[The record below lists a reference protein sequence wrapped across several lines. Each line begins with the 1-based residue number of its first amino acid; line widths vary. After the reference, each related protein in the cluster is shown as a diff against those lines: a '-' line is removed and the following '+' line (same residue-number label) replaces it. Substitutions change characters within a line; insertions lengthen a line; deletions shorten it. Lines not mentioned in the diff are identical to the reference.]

1 MLIQIGRRFRRT
13 AVGHKLAIRRM
24 ISRFLDRPF
33 QRIRSML
40 RYIAYRQFVSYAAS
54 VCCAVAVVGC
64 SSSTPDS
71 ESLAPPVAAASSD
84 EKVGAEPGE
93 EAASEESA
101 APSESTTA
109 AVPTT
114 SQTQTVT
121 LGAGCFW
128 CVEAVFERIEGV
140 TAVRS
145 GYSGGLVANPSYEA
159 VCTGATGHAEVVQ
172 LDYDPAV
179 TSFEEVLQIFFTSHD
194 PTTLNRQ
201 GADVGTQ
208 YRSAIFYHSDEQK
221 QTAEKVIAELNASGV
236 FSNPI
241 VTEVTPFEKFYEAED
256 YHQDYFELNGRA
268 PYCRAV
274 IVPKVEKVKMVF
286 AEKLKSAE
294 KAE

>member
-1 MLIQIGRRFRRT
+1 MLTQIDHRFRRIG
-13 AVGHKLAIRRM
+13 VGHKLAILRM
-24 ISRFLDRPF
+24 ISRILDRLF
-33 QRIRSML
+33 QRYRPML
-40 RYIAYRQFVSYAAS
+40 RYIAYRQFVSYAVA

-71 ESLAPPVAAASSD
+71 ESVAPPVAAASSD
-84 EKVGAEPGE
+84 EKAETEAGE
-93 EAASEESA
+93 ETASDQSA
-101 APSESTTA
+101 APSEPTTA
-109 AVPTT
+109 ATPAAN
-114 SQTQTVT
+114 QTQAVT

-128 CVEAVFERIEGV
+128 CVEAIFERIEGV

-145 GYSGGLVANPSYEA
+145 GYSGGLIENPSYEA
-159 VCTGATGHAEVVQ
+159 VCTGTTGHAEVVQ

-221 QTAEKVIAELNASGV
+221 QTAEKVIAELNASKA

-241 VTEVTPFEKFYEAED
+241 VTEVTSFEKFYEAED

-274 IVPKVEKVKMVF
+274 IVPKVEKVEKVF
-286 AEKLKSAE
+286 AEKLKPAA

>member
-1 MLIQIGRRFRRT
+1 MPRSQPC
-13 AVGHKLAIRRM
+13 
-24 ISRFLDRPF
+24 RP
-33 QRIRSML
+33 L
-40 RYIAYRQFVSYAAS
+40 VSCVAA

-71 ESLAPPVAAASSD
+71 ESLAPPVAAATADEKTEAEVAETKPTADSSD
-84 EKVGAEPGE
+84 
-93 EAASEESA
+93 
-101 APSESTTA
+101 STTA
-109 AVPTT
+109 AAPTT
-114 SQTQTVT
+114 GQTQTIT

-145 GYSGGLVANPSYEA
+145 GYSGGLIENPSYEA
-159 VCTGATGHAEVVQ
+159 VCTGTTGHAEVVQ
-172 LDYDPAV
+172 LDYDPAI

-208 YRSAIFYHSDEQK
+208 YRSAIFYHSEEQK
-221 QTAEKVIAELNASGV
+221 QTAEKVIAELNASNA

-241 VTEVTPFEKFYEAED
+241 VTEVTPFKTFYEAED

-268 PYCRAV
+268 PYCRMV
-274 IVPKVEKVKMVF
+274 IVPKVEKVKKVF
-286 AEKLKSAE
+286 AEKLKPAA
-294 KAE
+294 KTN